1 MLQAWKY
8 TLPAFVVPVMICLS
22 PQGEGL
28 LLRGDWVSILE
39 ISLTSSVAL
48 IGFALAAAGWIIA
61 AATPVER
68 LLAAA
73 AGCALMA
80 PYPLWQWAGAAL
92 LISAIIL
99 HWARLRFRPKPN

>member
-1 MLQAWKY
+1 M
-8 TLPAFVVPVMICLS
+8 FCLS

-28 LLRGDWVSILE
+28 LLLGDWKSIVE
-39 ISLTSSVAL
+39 ISLTSTLAL
-48 IGFALAAAGWIIA
+48 IGFALAASGWIVA

-80 PYPLWQWAGAAL
+80 PHPLWQLAGAGL
-92 LISAIIL
+92 LAAAIIL
-99 HWARLRFRPKPN
+99 HWARVRFRSKPS